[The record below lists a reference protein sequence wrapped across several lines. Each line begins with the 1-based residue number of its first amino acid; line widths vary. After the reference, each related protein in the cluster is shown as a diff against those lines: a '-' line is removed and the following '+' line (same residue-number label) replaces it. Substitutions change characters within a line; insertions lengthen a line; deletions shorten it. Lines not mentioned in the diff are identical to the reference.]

1 MKRKNKKICITALG
15 VLLAFIILMKI
26 YHNYRLVQEKRELE
40 EYGVGEIVN
49 VDGKDINV
57 YQIGKQDSQQ
67 TIVYIQGLGSGD
79 TVIST
84 RPLFD
89 KLKDDFH
96 IYLIDRAGNGM
107 SSDTKADRTVEE
119 IVEEYRLALKQSSSN
134 KKYILMAHSIGGMYA
149 EYWASRYPEE
159 VEAIIYLDA
168 TPVECYV
175 EEGKPQASTLV
186 IALLAFELDFPQQ
199 LDQFEKRESYN
210 LTYFDQ
216 FLLP

>member
-26 YHNYRLVQEKRELE
+26 YHNYRLVQEKRELA
-40 EYGVGEIVN
+40 EYGVGEIIN

-134 KKYILMAHSIGGMYA
+134 KKYIFMAHSIGGNVCRILGKSL
-149 EYWASRYPEE
+149 SR
-159 VEAIIYLDA
+159 
-168 TPVECYV
+168 
-175 EEGKPQASTLV
+175 
-186 IALLAFELDFPQQ
+186 
-199 LDQFEKRESYN
+199 
-210 LTYFDQ
+210 
-216 FLLP
+216 